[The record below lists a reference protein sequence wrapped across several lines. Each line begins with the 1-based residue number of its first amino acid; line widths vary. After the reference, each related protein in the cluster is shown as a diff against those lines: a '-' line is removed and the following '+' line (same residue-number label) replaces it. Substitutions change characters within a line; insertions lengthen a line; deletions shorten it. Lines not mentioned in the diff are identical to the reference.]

1 MPALVNFPGKNEVCT
16 EGFLFPHYA
25 GVAAYQPPCKRSR
38 ITAPFCFAIDDNQ
51 FAKLNQKVVEK
62 RPCYIDALPNEC
74 LFEILRRL
82 PGAQERCASAC
93 VSKKWLSV
101 LSSIRSSEIPK
112 ETKTSLPD
120 LNEEPVIDVEE
131 EVESEECI
139 RRTLEGKKATD
150 IRLAAISISSGFRG
164 GLSKLLIQGS
174 HPTRGV
180 TDKGLAAIARGCPSL
195 AVLSIW
201 NVPHVTDAGLSEI
214 ADGCPLLEK
223 LDLVQCPLISD
234 KGLIAVAR
242 KCPNLTSLNVESCVR
257 VGNDCLQGI
266 GRCCPKLA
274 SVTIKNCPLV
284 GDQGIIDLVSSAGAS
299 LAKVKLHGLNIG
311 DHAIAN
317 VGFHGK
323 AITDLTLSGL
333 QSVAERGFWVMA
345 NTLGLQ
351 KLKSVAIISC
361 PGLTDLGLACIA
373 KCCPGLKQVH
383 LRRCGQVSDAGVKA
397 FFEAATLL
405 ESLQLEE
412 CNSITLNSVLSSL
425 IVCGPKFK
433 SLSLVK
439 CLGIKDIITPPG
451 MVQIPSCASL
461 RCLTVRNCPGFSDA
475 SMVMV
480 GKICPMLESIEL
492 SGLGEVSDHGLL
504 PLINTCAGRLV
515 NVNLCKNANLT
526 DLAAISLV
534 KANGNTLKLLN
545 LDGCKKVTDKTVMEI
560 VERCVVL
567 EELDLSRSMVS
578 DFGVAALASAKQL
591 KLRVLSLAGC
601 QKLTGKSVLSLGKM
615 GRSLEGLNLLS
626 CNLVNS
632 YNLASLEEKLWWCDL
647 LI

>member
-1 MPALVNFPGKNEVCT
+1 MSTLVNFPSKNEVCA
-16 EGFLFPHYA
+16 ERFLFPHYS
-25 GVAAYQPPCKRSR
+25 GVATYQPPCKRSR
-38 ITAPFCFAIDDNQ
+38 ITAPFCFAIAEDK
-51 FAKLNQKVVEK
+51 FAKLNQKWEEK
-62 RPCYIDALPNEC
+62 RLCYIDALPNEC

-82 PGAQERCASAC
+82 PGARERCASAC

-101 LSSIRSSEIPK
+101 LSSIRSSELPK
-112 ETKTSLPD
+112 ETKTTLPD
-120 LNEEPVIDVEE
+120 LNEDPIDVEE
-131 EVESEECI
+131 ETETEECLQ
-139 RRTLEGKKATD
+139 RSLEGKKATD
-150 IRLAAISISSGFRG
+150 IRLAAISISSGSRG
-164 GLSKLLIQGS
+164 TLGKLTIQGS

-180 TDKGLAAIARGCPSL
+180 TDKGLTAIGRGCPSL
-195 AVLSIW
+195 RVLSIW
-201 NVPHVTDAGLSEI
+201 NVSRVTDTGLSEI

-223 LDLVQCPLISD
+223 VDLVECPLITD
-234 KGLIAVAR
+234 KGLIAIAH

-257 VGNDCLQGI
+257 IGNDGLQAI
-266 GRCCPKLA
+266 GQCCPKLI

-284 GDQGIIDLVSSAGAS
+284 GDKGICDLVSSAGAY
-299 LAKVKLHGLNIG
+299 LTKVKLHGLNIG

-323 AITDLTLSGL
+323 GVTDLTLSGL
-333 QSVAERGFWVMA
+333 QLVAERGFWVMA

-361 PGLTDLGLACIA
+361 PGLTDLGLASIA

-383 LRRCGQVSDAGVKA
+383 LRRCSQVSDAGVKA
-397 FFEAATLL
+397 FCEAAKLL

-412 CNSITLNSVLSSL
+412 CNRITLNGVLSAL
-425 IVCGPKFK
+425 IMCGPKFK

-461 RCLTVRNCPGFSDA
+461 RSLTVRNCPGFTDA
-475 SMVMV
+475 SLAMV
-480 GKICPMLESIEL
+480 GKICPMLENIEL
-492 SGLGEVSDHGLL
+492 SGLGDVSDHGLL

-526 DLAAISLV
+526 DIAVTSLV

-560 VERCVVL
+560 VERCAVL

-578 DFGVAALASAKQL
+578 DYGISVLASAKQL

-601 QKLTGKSVLSLGKM
+601 QKLTGKGVILLGNM
-615 GRSLEGLNLLS
+615 GKSLEGLNLLS

-632 YNLASLEEKLWWCDL
+632 YNLASLEEKLWWCDIL
-647 LI
+647 V